1 MLNNILIAMAG
12 QDENFI
18 SQTVESC
25 LDNAIFPDNI
35 NFSIVDQ
42 RSDGNFAK
50 LPENKNIIVNQILT
64 MPRGVGYGRSLS
76 IPKKIKEKYVLSIDP
91 HMVFSP
97 GWDKEL
103 LDRYIEVKNK
113 FNQDVVVSQHLPW
126 STIVDNK
133 LVIHEDVVPGEAYS
147 LFFNGIFVDAKPIPK
162 NLDYVEQEALCGY
175 YLFSGRSV
183 FEEVRFD
190 PRLFYFSEESV
201 LSLRLISRGHKLVS
215 LNYNPMFHL
224 EKVLTK
230 SDSDWRNRIK
240 IESVKRDIKIFY
252 ETFSGEYFGEW
263 GAKDLDS
270 LENFKNK
277 NGISMDLL
285 LSKINY
291 SEEFGDKKEFL
302 LGTIDGIFN
311 NTDVWTAIYDI
322 VLNTIKNN
330 ER

>member
-1 MLNNILIAMAG
+1 
-12 QDENFI
+12 
-18 SQTVESC
+18 
-25 LDNAIFPDNI
+25 
-35 NFSIVDQ
+35 
-42 RSDGNFAK
+42 
-50 LPENKNIIVNQILT
+50 
-64 MPRGVGYGRSLS
+64 
-76 IPKKIKEKYVLSIDP
+76 
-91 HMVFSP
+91 
-97 GWDKEL
+97 
-103 LDRYIEVKNK
+103 
-113 FNQDVVVSQHLPW
+113 
-126 STIVDNK
+126 
-133 LVIHEDVVPGEAYS
+133 
-147 LFFNGIFVDAKPIPK
+147 
-162 NLDYVEQEALCGY
+162 
-175 YLFSGRSV
+175 
-183 FEEVRFD
+183 
-190 PRLFYFSEESV
+190 
-201 LSLRLISRGHKLVS
+201 
-215 LNYNPMFHL
+215 MFHL